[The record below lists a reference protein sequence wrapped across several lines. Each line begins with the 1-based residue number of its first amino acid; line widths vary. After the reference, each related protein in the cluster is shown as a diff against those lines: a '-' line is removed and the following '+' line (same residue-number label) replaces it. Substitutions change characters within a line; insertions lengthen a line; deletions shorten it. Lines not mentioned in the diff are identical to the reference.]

1 MFSQE
6 VWMDLK
12 LLHRQGMSVRAIAR
26 TTGFS
31 RQAVRRALQQTVPAA
46 YKPRPAKPGKLD
58 AFNDYLRTQFDQRP
72 WVSAAQLYRELLPQG
87 FTGHYELVKR
97 FCRDLRHLDQARRN
111 ACVRFET
118 APGLEAQF
126 DWKGPVSGL
135 LASDPQ
141 QKVYFFRLLLG
152 YSRFRITRAVTNLT
166 LPAILAD
173 LSDVFSALDGLP
185 QRLVFDNFKAAVI
198 KPRPNLRLHPFFA
211 DFCAHYQIEPAPAL
225 PYTPQRKGK
234 TERSFRDLEATDL
247 LHQTHADLAALQQQ
261 LTLDDQRHAASVHST
276 TGETPAARLQRERPF
291 LRALPALAFDP
302 RLPETRRVL
311 SDCTISWQGAHYSVP
326 CQLVGKR
333 LTVKADV
340 RAAVFEV
347 FDAATLV
354 ATHTRVGKGQR
365 VIIAEHIAPLL
376 RPRGDRLRRRASNK
390 PASATR
396 PAAAPQLIAWPEV
409 AVAVRSLSEY
419 EHLIEEVGR

>member
-1 MFSQE
+1 MISQE

-31 RQAVRRALQQTVPAA
+31 RQAVRRALQQTVPAT
-46 YKPRPAKPGKLD
+46 YKPRPAKAGKLD
-58 AFNDYLRTQFDQRP
+58 SFKDYLRTQFDQRP
-72 WVSAAQLYRELLPQG
+72 WVSAAQLYRELLGQG
-87 FTGHYELVKR
+87 FTGHYELVKC
-97 FCRDLRHLDQARRN
+97 FCRGLRQLDQARRN

-126 DWKGPVSGL
+126 DWKGPVTGL
-135 LASDPQ
+135 LDSDPQ
-141 QKVYFFRLLLG
+141 QKVYFFRLLLA
-152 YSRFRITRAVTNLT
+152 YSRFRITRAVINLT

-173 LSDVFSALDGLP
+173 LSEVLGELGGLP
-185 QRLVFDNFKAAVI
+185 QRLVFDNFKAAVL
-198 KPRPNLRLHPFFA
+198 KPRPHLRLHPFFA

-234 TERSFRDLEATDL
+234 TERSFRDLEASDL
-247 LHQTHADLAALQQQ
+247 RHQRHADLAALQQQ
-261 LTLDDQRHAASVHST
+261 LTLDDQRHAATVHST

-291 LRALPALAFDP
+291 LRALPEVAFDW

-333 LTVKADV
+333 LTVKLDV
-340 RAAVFEV
+340 RTQVFEV
-347 FDAATLV
+347 FDAATMV
-354 ATHTRVGKGQR
+354 ARHTPVAKGQR
-365 VIIAEHIAPLL
+365 VIIPEHIAPLL
-376 RPRGDRLRRRASNK
+376 QPRGDRLRRRPGDK
-390 PASATR
+390 PASR
-396 PAAAPQLIAWPEV
+396 RAAEPQLIAWPQV
-409 AVAVRSLSEY
+409 AVTVRSLSEY
-419 EHLIEEVGR
+419 QQLIEEVGR

>member
-1 MFSQE
+1 MISQE

-31 RQAVRRALQQTVPAA
+31 RQAVRRALQQTLPPT
-46 YKPRPAKPGKLD
+46 YKPRLAKHCKLD
-58 AFNDYLRTQFDQRP
+58 AFKDYLRIQFDQRP
-72 WVSAAQLYRELLPQG
+72 WVSAAQLYRELVPQG
-87 FTGHYELVKR
+87 FTGHYELVKC
-97 FCRDLRHLDQARRN
+97 FCRSLRQLDQARRS

-126 DWKGPVSGL
+126 DWKGPVVGL
-135 LASDPQ
+135 LESAPQ

-173 LSDVFSALDGLP
+173 LIEVLGELGGLP
-185 QRLVFDNFKAAVI
+185 QRLVFDNFKAAVL
-198 KPRPNLRLHPFFA
+198 KPRPHLRLHPFFA
-211 DFCAHYQIEPAPAL
+211 DFCAHYQIEPTPAL

-234 TERSFRDLEATDL
+234 TERSFRDLESSDL
-247 LHQTHADLAALQQQ
+247 LHQPHADLAALQQQ
-261 LTLDDQRHAASVHST
+261 LSLDDQRHAATVHST
-276 TGETPAARLQRERPF
+276 TGETPAARLERERPF
-291 LRALPALAFDP
+291 LRGLPEIAFDP
-302 RLPETRRVL
+302 RLPETRRAL

-326 CQLVGKR
+326 CQMVGKR

-340 RAAVFEV
+340 RTQVFEV

-354 ATHTRVGKGQR
+354 ATHTRAGKGQR
-365 VIIAEHIAPLL
+365 VIIPQHIAPLL
-376 RPRGDRLRRRASNK
+376 RPRGDRLLRRASDK
-390 PASATR
+390 
-396 PAAAPQLIAWPEV
+396 AAGSRAVEPQLIAWPQV
-409 AVAVRSLSEY
+409 VVAVRSLSEY
-419 EHLIEEVGR
+419 QQLIEEVTG

>member
-1 MFSQE
+1 MISQE

-26 TTGFS
+26 TTGLS
-31 RQAVRRALQQTVPAA
+31 RQAVRRALQLTVPPT

-58 AFNDYLRTQFDQRP
+58 TFKDYLRTQLEQRP
-72 WVSAAQLYRELLPQG
+72 WVSAAQLYRELVPLG
-87 FTGHYELVKR
+87 FTGHYELVKC
-97 FCRDLRHLDQARRN
+97 FCRSLRQLDQARRN

-135 LASDPQ
+135 LESDPQ

-152 YSRFRITRAVTNLT
+152 YSRFRITRAVANLT

-173 LSDVFSALDGLP
+173 LIDVFGELGGLP
-185 QRLVFDNFKAAVI
+185 HRLVFDNFKAAVL
-198 KPRPNLRLHPFFA
+198 KPRPHLRLHPFFA

-234 TERSFRDLEATDL
+234 TERSFRDLESSDL
-247 LHQTHADLAALQQQ
+247 LHQRHANLIALQHQ
-261 LTLDDQRHAASVHST
+261 LRLDDQRHATTVHST

-291 LRALPALAFDP
+291 LRSLPEIAFDP

-311 SDCTISWQGAHYSVP
+311 SDCTISWHGAHYSVP
-326 CQLVGKR
+326 YTLVGKR
-333 LTVKADV
+333 LTVKSDV
-340 RAAVFEV
+340 RTQVFEV
-347 FDAATLV
+347 FDAGTLV
-354 ATHTRVGKGQR
+354 ARHTPVAKGQR

-376 RPRGDRLRRRASNK
+376 RPRGDRLRRRPSPPPVA
-390 PASATR
+390 R
-396 PAAAPQLIAWPEV
+396 RVAARQLIAWPQV
-409 AVAVRSLSEY
+409 AVEVRALSEY
-419 EHLIEEVGR
+419 QQLIEEVTR